1 MKRRQSQRGGLE
13 QMPAGIKDCKARRR
27 LGAEGKSSG
36 NGNSSNKSVLE
47 EWDRRR
53 NLVGNKHCPARG
65 RQSEAGGEKFYQGPT
80 QAKYI
85 TPTYDIYSFILQ
97 TLGGLFGLNNQDD
110 IVSNPN
116 NSIC

>member
-13 QMPAGIKDCKARRR
+13 KTPAGTKDGKAKRR

-36 NGNSSNKSVLE
+36 NGNSSNKSGTQGGT
-47 EWDRRR
+47 
-53 NLVGNKHCPARG
+53 LVGNKHCPARG

-85 TPTYDIYSFILQ
+85 TSTYDIYSFILQ
-97 TLGGLFGLNNQDD
+97 TLGGLFGLNNQED
-110 IVSNPN
+110 IGSNPN
-116 NSIC
+116 YSIC